1 MISLKTPNIN
11 GATAEEQLTQIK
23 SYLRNLTQ
31 ELNWAL
37 QTLEGKTENTGME
50 QVQEDL
56 RRIGDKVD
64 TLQARIRTHINEGG

>member
-56 RRIGDKVD
+56 RKLGDKVD

>member
-11 GATAEEQLTQIK
+11 GATAEEQLAQIK

-50 QVQEDL
+50 QVREDL